1 MIPDPTTSIQQDLH
15 FGFLDSAIAADQLH
29 NPVLIS
35 NIDDNTMLRAIK
47 EELSR
52 SQSFIFSVAFIT
64 SSGLAMLK
72 QALVEFSGQG
82 TIITSRYLDFNEPDV
97 FRELLNLDGIDV
109 LVDPGI
115 DEGFHAKGYVFTQG
129 FGTTAIVGSSNLTDR
144 ALTVNQ
150 EWNLRFS
157 ALPGG
162 HIVKQLHDAVAR
174 QRSQAQPLTHE
185 WIHQYEASRKSRT
198 FVVKHDRLIDTTGGE
213 EMIVPN
219 MMQREALEALGDVVD
234 AGENRAVIISA
245 TGTGKTILAALAV
258 RQAKPKRLLF
268 IVHREQILSKAA
280 QEFQRVLRAP
290 ASDFGFFVGGRK
302 EIDHKYVFASYQSLS
317 RPDTLPT
324 IDPRSFDYIII
335 DEVHRAGAESYLRL
349 IDYFKPKFLLG
360 LTATPE
366 RTDGFNIFELFD
378 YNVPYEIRL
387 QDALRSKMLAPF
399 HYYGISDFEN
409 HLGHVAHDTSNLNQL
424 VSDERIDYLLDML
437 RIYGYPRGVKGLMFC
452 SRKKE
457 AELLSA
463 KLNQRLVNGQLL
475 RTKSL
480 TGEDSEEV
488 RESAVAQLE
497 SGELDY
503 ILTVDIFNEGI
514 DIPSV
519 NQIVMLRGTQSSII
533 FTQQLG
539 RGLRRSEGKDH
550 LRVIDFIGNYAN
562 NYLIPIALTGDHSA
576 NKDSLREKIVRSNT
590 KGLSLGISSVSF
602 DRISQER
609 ILSSLAKAQLAGKRE
624 FREAI
629 SNLQFRLGQI
639 PKLIDFARF
648 ETIDPYIL
656 ASKYGD
662 YWSLLASLKF
672 VTHGPSHIEAQ
683 YLKFLSTEILNGL
696 RPHEALLLQALI
708 EDGELTDEKFREL
721 LVEHKT
727 TSSVEVRSSVERM
740 LTLTFFSSRR
750 RKQLG
755 DISLIR
761 VEDGTLSL
769 DPQFA
774 DLYFAYSDSGDRS
787 YTAQSFRSHVDDI
800 LRTSLFL
807 TREYHSWD
815 GELLIGNRYSRKDAC
830 RLLLWNTNQE
840 STIYGYK
847 VDKATSTCPIFVT
860 YDKDPDVAASVRY
873 LDEFESPSHM
883 KWYSRSDR
891 TLQSSELRPI
901 IQQEVP
907 LHLFV
912 KKSDSE
918 GLDFFY
924 LGPATSKNSV
934 QTTMPGEDEQ
944 FHDVVTMDLRL
955 HSPVEQSLYE
965 YLVDSGTIPD
975 DQKR

>member
-1 MIPDPTTSIQQDLH
+1 MISHHTSLTQDVQ
-15 FGFLDSAIAADQLH
+15 FGFLDATLAADQLH

-35 NIDDNTMLRAIK
+35 NTDDNTMLRAIK

-52 SQSFIFSVAFIT
+52 STSFIFSVAFIT

-72 QALVEFSGQG
+72 QALHEFSGQG

-97 FRELLNLDGIDV
+97 FRELLNLDSVQV
-109 LVDPGI
+109 LVDSGVE
-115 DEGFHAKGYVFTQG
+115 EGFHAKGYVFNQE
-129 FGTTAIVGSSNLTDR
+129 FGMTAIVGSSNLTDR

-162 HIVKQLHDAVAR
+162 HIVEQLRDAIAR
-174 QRSQAQPLTHE
+174 QEQRAEPLTVE
-185 WIHQYEASRKSRT
+185 WIHRYEASRQDRAL
-198 FVVKHDRLIDTTGGE
+198 VVRQGQLAEVMDGE
-213 EMIVPN
+213 KMIVPN
-219 MMQREALEALGDVVD
+219 MMQRAALESLDEVID
-234 AGENRAVIISA
+234 AGERRAVIISA

-258 RQAKPKRLLF
+258 RKAKPQRLLF
-268 IVHREQILSKAA
+268 VVHREQILTKAA
-280 QEFQRVLRAP
+280 AEFRKVLRAP
-290 ASDFGFFVGGRK
+290 ESDFGFFVGGKK
-302 EIDHKYVFASYQSLS
+302 EIDKKYVFASYQSLS

-324 IDPRSFDYIII
+324 IDPRGFDYIII

-349 IDYFKPKFLLG
+349 INYFKPKFLLG

-399 HYYGISDFEN
+399 HYYGVSDFEDR
-409 HLGHVAHDTSNLNQL
+409 LGHIPHDTSDLNQL
-424 VSDERIDYLLDML
+424 VSEERIDYLLEML
-437 RIYGYPRGVKGLMFC
+437 RIYGYPRGVKGLIFC

-463 KLNQRLVNGQLL
+463 KLNQRLVNGQVL
-475 RTKSL
+475 RTRAL
-480 TGEDSEEV
+480 TGEDPESV
-488 RESAVAQLE
+488 REDAVAQLE
-497 SGELDY
+497 AGELDY

-539 RGLRRSEGKDH
+539 RGLRKAEGKDH

-562 NYLIPIALTGDHSA
+562 NYLIPIALTGDRSA
-576 NKDSLREKIVRSNT
+576 NKDSLRQKITRSNT
-590 KGLSLGISSVSF
+590 KGLALGVSSINF

-624 FREAI
+624 FKEAI
-629 SNLQFRLGQI
+629 ANLQYRLGQI

-648 ETIDPYIL
+648 DTIDPFIL

-672 VTHGPSHIEAQ
+672 VDHGPSSIEAQ

-696 RPHEALLLQALI
+696 RPHETLLLQELLEKRCLSR
-708 EDGELTDEKFREL
+708 EDFREL
-721 LVEHKT
+721 LDKQRT
-727 TSSVEVRSSVERM
+727 TSTPEIRSSVERV
-740 LTLTFFSSRR
+740 LTLDFFGSRR
-750 RKQLG
+750 RQQLG
-755 DISLIR
+755 GISLVN
-761 VEDGTLSL
+761 VEGDTLTL
-769 DPQFA
+769 DPRFA
-774 DLYFAYSDSGDRS
+774 DLYFAYSAAGDRS
-787 YTAQSFRSHVDDI
+787 YTAQSFRAHVDDI
-800 LRTSLFL
+800 LKTSLHL
-807 TREYHSWD
+807 NREHHSWE
-815 GELLIGNRYSRKDAC
+815 GELLVGNRYSRKDAC

-847 VDKATSTCPIFVT
+847 VDKVTSTCPIFVT

-873 LDEFESPSHM
+873 LDEFQSPSLM

-891 TLQSSELRPI
+891 TLESNELQPI
-901 IQQEVP
+901 INDQVP

-912 KKSDSE
+912 KKSDSD

-924 LGPATSKNSV
+924 LGRATSKQPE
-934 QTTMPGEDEQ
+934 QTTMPGADKRT
-944 FHDVVTMDLRL
+944 HDVVTMGLKL
-955 HSPVEQSLYE
+955 ESPVELGLYE
-965 YLVDSGTIPD
+965 YLVDSGTVSP
-975 DQKR
+975 DQKT

>member
-1 MIPDPTTSIQQDLH
+1 MTPHVSSVTRDVE
-15 FGFLDSAIAADQLH
+15 FGFLDATLAADQLH

-35 NIDDNTMLRAIK
+35 NSEDNTMLRAIK

-52 SQSFIFSVAFIT
+52 STSFLFSVAFIT

-72 QALVEFSGQG
+72 QALHEFEGQG

-97 FRELLNLDGIDV
+97 FRELLNLDGVDV
-109 LVDPGI
+109 YVDPGI
-115 DEGFHAKGYVFTQG
+115 DEGFHAKGYVFTQP

-162 HIVKQLHDAVAR
+162 HIVDQLHDAVAR
-174 QRSQAQPLTHE
+174 QRQHAQLLTHE
-185 WIHQYEASRKSRT
+185 WIHKYEATRKPRT
-198 FVVKHDRLIDTTGGE
+198 LAVKHDRLVDITDGG

-219 MMQREALEALGDVVD
+219 MMQSAALESLGQVVE

-258 RQAKPKRLLF
+258 RKAKPKRLLF
-268 IVHREQILSKAA
+268 IVHREQILNKAA
-280 QEFQRVLRAP
+280 EEFQKVLLAP
-290 ASDFGFFVGGRK
+290 ASDFGFFVGGK
-302 EIDHKYVFASYQSLS
+302 KQIDRKYVFASYQSLS

-324 IDPRSFDYIII
+324 IDPRGFDYIII

-349 IDYFKPKFLLG
+349 INHFKPKFLLG

-366 RTDGFNIFELFD
+366 RTDGFNVFELFD

-399 HYYGISDFEN
+399 HYYGVSDFEDR
-409 HLGHVAHDTSNLNQL
+409 LGQVPHDESSLDDL
-424 VSDERIDYLLDML
+424 VTDERIDYLLEML
-437 RIYGYPRGVKGLMFC
+437 RVYGYPRGVKGLMFC

-457 AELLSA
+457 AQLLSA
-463 KLNQRLVNGQLL
+463 KLNQRIVNGQVL
-475 RTKSL
+475 RTVAL
-480 TGEDSEEV
+480 TGEDSEEA
-488 RESAVAQLE
+488 REEAVSQLE
-497 SGELDY
+497 AGELDY

-539 RGLRRSEGKDH
+539 RGLRKAEGKDH

-562 NYLIPIALTGDHSA
+562 NYLIPVALTGDRSA
-576 NKDSLREKIVRSNT
+576 NKESLREKIVRSNT
-590 KGLSLGISSVSF
+590 KGLGLGLSSINF

-629 SNLQFRLGQI
+629 KNLQHRLGQI

-648 ETIDPYIL
+648 DTIDPFIL
-656 ASKYGD
+656 ASKFSD
-662 YWSLLASLKF
+662 YWSLLRSLKF
-672 VTHGPSHIEAQ
+672 VEQGPTTAEAQ
-683 YLKFLSTEILNGL
+683 YLKFLSLEILNGL
-696 RPHEALLLQALI
+696 RPHETLLLQTLL
-708 EDGELTDEKFREL
+708 ERGEMSRGEFTQL
-721 LVEHKT
+721 LEQHGT
-727 TSSVEVRSSVERM
+727 TSSLEVRTSAERM
-740 LTLTFFSSRR
+740 LTLDFFSRR
-750 RKQLG
+750 RRQQLG
-755 DISLIR
+755 DISFIH
-761 VEDGTLSL
+761 VDGDTLSL
-769 DPQFA
+769 DPRFA
-774 DLYFAYSDSGDRS
+774 GLYFAYADEGDRA
-787 YTAQSFRSHVDDI
+787 YTAQSFRAHVDDI
-800 LRTSLFL
+800 LKTSLHL
-807 TREYHSWD
+807 NREHHSWQ
-815 GELLIGNRYSRKDAC
+815 GELLVGNRYSRKDAC

-860 YDKDPDVAASVRY
+860 YDKDPDVSASVRY
-873 LDEFESPSHM
+873 LDEFHSPSLM
-883 KWYSRSDR
+883 TWYSRSDR
-891 TLQSSELRPI
+891 TLQSNELQPI
-901 IQQEVP
+901 IHQQVP

-912 KKSDSE
+912 KKSDAE
-918 GLDFFY
+918 GIDFFY
-924 LGPATSKNSV
+924 LGTASSRSPQ
-934 QTTMPGEDEQ
+934 QTTMPGDDRKT
-944 FHDVVTMDLRL
+944 HDVVTMGLKLD
-955 HSPVEQSLYE
+955 SPVELGLYE
-965 YLVDSGTIPD
+965 YLVDSGKLPVDHT
-975 DQKR
+975 